1 MFMEKSKRY
10 MEDSE
15 DNYNKGYYDL
25 SIFSL
30 HQSIELFLKGILL
43 SNKWDFPHTYNIR
56 NLMEDIKIDN
66 NKKCIDIINNYIN
79 KYGIE
84 LSFISDAYITSRYF
98 ESNYNN
104 NDVEKLIKIIK
115 EIKEGIK
122 DVCRNI

>member
-1 MFMEKSKRY
+1 

-25 SIFSL
+25 STFSL

-43 SNKWDFPHTYNIR
+43 LKAGDFPHTHNIR
-56 NLMEDIKIDN
+56 NLMEDLKIGGN
-66 NKKCIDIINNYIN
+66 AKCVNTINNYIS

-84 LSFISDAYITSRYF
+84 LSFISDSYITSRYF

-104 NDVEKLIKIIK
+104 NDVLKLIKIVK
-115 EIKEGIK
+115 EIKEGIT
-122 DVCRNI
+122 DVCGNI